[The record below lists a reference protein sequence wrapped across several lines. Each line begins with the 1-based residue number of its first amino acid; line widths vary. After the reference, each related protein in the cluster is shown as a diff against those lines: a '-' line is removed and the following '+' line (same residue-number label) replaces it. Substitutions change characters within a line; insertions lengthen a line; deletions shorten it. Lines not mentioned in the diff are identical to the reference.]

1 MVVRVLDAV
10 LDLLVP
16 PRCAGCGGRGALVCA
31 RCAAELT
38 AAPHPHLPEAPPDG
52 LPECWAAAGYDGVAR
67 RVLIAYK
74 ERGRTALGAA
84 LGACLAGALARL
96 PLEAGPLVLV
106 PVPSTRRSRR
116 AKGHDPVRRI
126 AEVAARRLRAGGAQ
140 VTVAPVL
147 RPARKVA
154 DQSGLTSAQRAANL
168 AGAFTS
174 GAVPKGRVVLVDD
187 VVTTGATL
195 AEAAR
200 ALRAA
205 GAETAVAVTVAA
217 TRKRV
222 PVMRHARRSQIR
234 RHHSG

>member
-16 PRCAGCGGRGALVCA
+16 PRCAGCGGRGALVCP

-38 AAPHPHLPEAPPDG
+38 AAPRRHVPDAPPEG

-84 LGACLAGALARL
+84 LGACLARALTHL
-96 PLEAGPLVLV
+96 QVEGPLVLV

-116 AKGHDPVRRI
+116 AKGHDPVRRV
-126 AEVAARRLRAGGAQ
+126 AEVAARRLRAGGLQ

-154 DQSGLTSAQRAANL
+154 DQAGLTSAQRAANL

-174 GAVPKGRVVLVDD
+174 QPVPRGRVVLVDD
-187 VVTTGATL
+187 VITTGATL

-200 ALRAA
+200 ALHAA
-205 GAETAVAVTVAA
+205 GAETDCAVTVAA

-222 PVMRHARRSQIR
+222 PVTRHARRSQIR
-234 RHHSG
+234 

>member
-1 MVVRVLDAV
+1 MVRVLDAV

-16 PRCAGCGGRGALVCA
+16 PRCAGCGGRGALVCP
-31 RCAAELT
+31 RCAVELS
-38 AAPHPHLPEAPPDG
+38 APPRRHAPEAPPEG

-74 ERGRTALGAA
+74 ERGRTALGTA
-84 LGACLAGALARL
+84 LGSCLAGAMAH
-96 PLEAGPLVLV
+96 LEADGPLVLV

-154 DQSGLTSAQRAANL
+154 DQSGLTSAQRAVNL

-174 GAVPKGRVVLVDD
+174 KAVPRGRVVLVDD

-205 GAETAVAVTVAA
+205 GAETAYAVTVAA

-222 PVMRHARRSQIR
+222 PVMRHARRSQNR
-234 RHHSG
+234 